1 MTVQFSPQNRVF
13 YGKLFDKSQPTPRR
27 GNWIMGR
34 PQEPLERDGSPVR
47 ELAFWLRDLRNRSG
61 LTYEKLGKNAHY
73 ATSTVQ
79 EAAAGRRLPTH
90 RVVMAFVKAC
100 DGDLEAWHAYW
111 TQIRRVLDRDAP
123 HDLSKSLMPPWAIAN
138 GPGQAR
144 ADGAAGR
151 ADGQRAQPD
160 RDPAEPGQPTT
171 DCSNDWYIESFTALL
186 RLDAEP
192 VEAIE
197 QRVIVATRNSLSE
210 LATSVSVPRHPDD
223 ARSAHRLDAE
233 LLHGGSL
240 ELREQPYES
249 YFRNVIVLPA
259 PLRAGQRHEYALRL
273 RIPSGQPMASHY
285 VHVPFR
291 RSDYFELRVRF
302 SLDRLPRS
310 VWVLSGAPTAVIYER
325 SPASQT
331 LSPDRFGEIHV
342 RFRDLRLG
350 LGYGVCWQE

>member
-1 MTVQFSPQNRVF
+1 
-13 YGKLFDKSQPTPRR
+13 
-27 GNWIMGR
+27 MGR

-90 RVVMAFVKAC
+90 RVVMAFVQAC

-111 TQIRRVLDRDAP
+111 TQIRRILDRDAP
-123 HDLSKSLMPPWAIAN
+123 RDLSKSIMPSWAVSNAP
-138 GPGQAR
+138 GTDGFAGRAAGQADGTVGR
-144 ADGAAGR
+144 ADGTTGR
-151 ADGQRAQPD
+151 ADGQRMRD
-160 RDPAEPGQPTT
+160 RDLAEPGQPAT
-171 DCSNDWYIESFTALL
+171 DCSDDWYIESFRALL

-197 QRVIVATRNSLSE
+197 QRLVVAAKDGLSE
-210 LATSVSVPRHPDD
+210 LATSISVPRHPDD
-223 ARSAHRLDAE
+223 AGSAHRLNAE
-233 LLHGGSL
+233 LLYGGSL
-240 ELREQPYES
+240 AVREQPYES

-259 PLRAGQRHEYALRL
+259 PLRAGERHEYALRL
-273 RIPSGQPMASHY
+273 RIPRGQQMASHY

-310 VWVLSGAPTAVIYER
+310 VWVLSGAPTAVIYQR

>member
-1 MTVQFSPQNRVF
+1 
-13 YGKLFDKSQPTPRR
+13 
-27 GNWIMGR
+27 MGR
-34 PQEPLERDGSPVR
+34 PQEPLDRDGSPVR

-90 RVVMAFVKAC
+90 RVAMAFVKAC
-100 DGDLEAWHAYW
+100 DGDLEAWHTYW
-111 TQIRRVLDRDAP
+111 TQIRRLLDRDAP
-123 HDLSKSLMPPWAIAN
+123 HDLSRSVMPPWALSDAP
-138 GPGQAR
+138 GP
-144 ADGAAGR
+144 AA
-151 ADGQRAQPD
+151 GQRAPD
-160 RDPAEPGQPTT
+160 RDTAEPGQSAA
-171 DCSNDWYIESFTALL
+171 DRSDSWYIESFTALL

-197 QRVIVATRNSLSE
+197 QRAVVATADGLSE

-223 ARSAHRLDAE
+223 SCPAHRLDAE

-259 PLRAGQRHEYALRL
+259 PLRAGERHEYALRL
-273 RIPSGQPMASHY
+273 RIPLGQPMASHY

-325 SPASQT
+325 SPASRT